1 MCDLVLTGSSP
12 GYGGSWLE
20 AASWLVLLLQEQL
33 HLKQKDT
40 DRQTDRQT
48 YHHHPPPPP
57 TIGSFQCSA
66 GYGKGISPLCRVKD
80 VQGTRSKK
88 LNLIA
93 IASGRQMQAE
103 K

>member
-48 YHHHPPPPP
+48 YHHHTTPPPP
-57 TIGSFQCSA
+57 
-66 GYGKGISPLCRVKD
+66 
-80 VQGTRSKK
+80 
-88 LNLIA
+88 
-93 IASGRQMQAE
+93 
-103 K
+103 